1 MEDQTKLQEWLDSDL
16 DDDEDL
22 EIEDD
27 AQQAIDDL
35 IEDGMKHMGNNR
47 YHMPKA
53 VAKAKRK
60 AAKKAKQK
68 QRRSAK
74 KK

>member
-1 MEDQTKLQEWLDSDL
+1 MEEQTKLQEWLESDDT
-16 DDDEDL
+16 DDDDTEVD
-22 EIEDD
+22 ED

-35 IEDGMKHMGNNR
+35 IDDGMKHMGNNR
-47 YHMPKA
+47 YHMPKD

-68 QRRSAK
+68 QRRAK